1 MVSKLIDIPN
11 HRLDNEI
18 KKYLKNAD
26 DVKLAVSFIFV
37 SGIKL
42 IYEDLCNFLERN
54 KTLTIIT
61 SNYLKSTE
69 PESLRLLS
77 TLQDKG
83 AKIYF
88 FDSLKANQSF
98 HIKAYAFS
106 SENHSKVII
115 GSSNLSIS
123 AFMKGIELNVV
134 DSSKETL
141 TDFNNLIENLI
152 SNQNTYELTEEI
164 IQIYEDIY
172 KKDENLFIKDEIH
185 KNLQDIS
192 PIEFRKPNEAQAEAL
207 ERILAKREL
216 GINKGLIVMATG
228 LGKTIL
234 SVLDVVRFK
243 PKRLLFIAHR
253 EEILNHAMDTF
264 RKFIPEKKFGIYKS
278 QTKNADADFIFGSI
292 LTIGKKK
299 ELEKFSPNH
308 FDYIIV
314 DEFHHAGAKSYN
326 LLLEYFKP
334 KFLVGLTATPNRTD
348 NADILKYLGREIIY
362 EKNLLDGIN
371 LGILSHFDYHGIND
385 KYVDYSRITFQ
396 RGKFNELELDENL
409 NKFERAE
416 YIYDNWIKLK
426 QTRTLAFCT
435 SIKHCDYMC
444 DFFNKKGI
452 KAVSLHSQSKI
463 ERKTAMK
470 QLINLEIEVLFTV
483 DLFNEGVDIPSID
496 TVLMIRPTESKIIF
510 LQQFGRGLR
519 KANFKNKVVVI
530 DFIGNHKIFFEKP
543 AALLNFNL
551 NPTSLKKFI
560 DGYNSNKNKSELP
573 EGSRIFYD
581 TEVIDFMT
589 EFSQKSIEPEDIYQ
603 QHIETHGERPSA
615 SEFSTYL
622 KLSSL
627 RAKYNSWFE
636 FVHSMNSLSEPQ
648 IMILNKYKS
657 FFLSLEKTQMTKSF
671 KMVVLDILLKN
682 KFHSMSLKDLSNAS
696 FEYLKNTTHLYN
708 EIKSELRFESLNSSN
723 IDKWIKYWMENPV
736 KALTSS
742 MNNYFN
748 FSENKFD
755 FLLPKEDITEDF
767 IDMCKE
773 IIDFRF
779 FDYKANFDISYIK
792 YGEPYK
798 DYSVQIGL
806 AFPKMQVLT
815 DSFIY
820 KNESFKNIAPGQT
833 MVGHVIPSPKITTKH
848 QLIFVTLIKSS
859 KPAEHKYNDYF
870 KSKDEFHWQS
880 VKSTSQINKNG
891 KNIIS
896 HKKLNVLTHLFVR
909 KLEKANNMTLP
920 FHYCGL
926 VNFIKAEGNNP
937 INVDFK
943 LETPLNDGLSRE
955 FLRV

>member
-1 MVSKLIDIPN
+1 MASKLIDIPN

-18 KKYLKNAD
+18 KKYLQNAD

-37 SGIKL
+37 EGLKL
-42 IYEDLCNFLERN
+42 IYEDLKNFLDRH
-54 KTLTIIT
+54 KSLTIIT

-77 TLQDKG
+77 MLQDKG

-106 SENHSKVII
+106 SENHSNVII

-134 DSSKETL
+134 DSSKETFS
-141 TDFNNLIENLI
+141 DFNNLIENLI

-164 IQIYEDIY
+164 IHEYEDIY

-185 KNLQDIS
+185 KNPQDIT

-234 SVLDVVRFK
+234 SVLDVIRFK

-264 RKFIPEKKFGIYKS
+264 KIFIPDKKFGIYKS
-278 QTKNADADFIFGSI
+278 QTKNADAEFIFGSI

-299 ELEKFSPNH
+299 ELEKFPPSH

-396 RGKFNELELDENL
+396 RGKFNEIELDENL

-435 SIKHCDYMC
+435 SIKHCEYMC
-444 DFFNKKGI
+444 NFFNQKGI

-463 ERKTAMK
+463 DRKKVMQ
-470 QLINLEIEVLFTV
+470 QLVTLEIEVLFTV

-551 NPTSLKKFI
+551 NPSSLKKFI
-560 DGYNSNKNKSELP
+560 DNYNDNKTDLP

-589 EFSQKSIEPEDIYQ
+589 EFSQKSIEPEDIYH
-603 QHIETHGERPSA
+603 QHMETHGDRPSA

-622 KLSSL
+622 KLSTL

-636 FVHSMNSLSEPQ
+636 FVHSLGGLTEKQ
-648 IMILNKYKS
+648 IAILNKYKN
-657 FFLSLEKTQMTKSF
+657 FFLTLEKTQMSKSF
-671 KMVVLDILLKN
+671 KMVVLDILQKN
-682 KFHSMSLKDLSNAS
+682 NFSSMKIKDLSEVS
-696 FEYLKNTTHLYN
+696 FDYLKNTTHLYN
-708 EIKSELRFESLNSSN
+708 EIKPEVRFEFLDSNN
-723 IDKWIKYWMENPV
+723 IDKWIKYWIDNPL
-736 KALTSS
+736 KALSSS
-742 MNNYFN
+742 MSNYFN
-748 FSENKFD
+748 IDENSFIS
-755 FLLPKEDITEDF
+755 LMPKEDINIDF
-767 IDMCKE
+767 IEMCKE
-773 IIDFRF
+773 IIAFRF
-779 FDYKANFDISYIK
+779 FDYKANFDTSYIK

-798 DYSVQIGL
+798 DYSNQIGL
-806 AFPKMQVLT
+806 AFGKSQVLL

-820 KNESFKNIAPGQT
+820 EKESFKNIGLGKI
-833 MVGHVIPSPKITTKH
+833 MVGHIIPSSDKTTKH
-848 QLIFVTLIKSS
+848 QFIFVTLMKSS

-870 KSKDEFHWQS
+870 KSRDEFHWQS
-880 VKSTSQINKNG
+880 VKSTNQSNKNG
-891 KNIIS
+891 KNIIN
-896 HKKLNVLTHLFVR
+896 HKKLHVLTHLFVR

-926 VNFIKAEGNNP
+926 VNFLKVEGDNP

-943 LETPLNDGLSRE
+943 LETPLSKELSKE